1 MDIKEFSFVQLLEK
15 SELDFLS
22 LNSSKVSLGKGAV
35 LFYQDDICSDI
46 LLLSSGEVSLCVYSD
61 DKIEPI
67 ELYSIEAGEQCIIN
81 TASAISQTKVIA
93 TAIALSDITGYL
105 VSYSIIKKLMKK
117 NEKYQDFIF
126 GLFSIKFNSLTTLIE
141 DIKYKKLDARILAYL
156 LAKNTN
162 TITTTHEQIAQHLN
176 TSRVVISRVL
186 KELEN
191 KNKLKLYRGKIK
203 LL

>member
-1 MDIKEFSFVQLLEK
+1 MDISKFSFVDFFDDKQKE
-15 SELDFLS
+15 FLS
-22 LNSSKVSLGKGAV
+22 SNLRPISMNKNTV
-35 LFYQDDICSDI
+35 LFYQDDICNDI
-46 LLLSSGEVSLCVYSD
+46 LLLSDGNVSLSIYSD

-67 ELYSIEAGEQCIIN
+67 ELYTIGAGEQCIIN

-93 TAIALSDITGYL
+93 TATASTDIKGYLISYDIT
-105 VSYSIIKKLMKK
+105 KQLMKQ

-126 GLFSIKFNSLTTLIE
+126 SLFSIKFNSLTTLIE

-156 LAKNTN
+156 LSKNST
-162 TITTTHEQIAQHLN
+162 TITTTHEQIAEKLS
-176 TSRVVISRVL
+176 TSRVVVSRVL

-191 KNKLKLYRGKIK
+191 KKKLKIHRGKIE

>member
-1 MDIKEFSFVQLLEK
+1 MDTKKFRFTELLTPSEIEFLV
-15 SELDFLS
+15 DNS
-22 LNSSKVSLGKGAV
+22 LPVSLQKGAV
-35 LFYQDDICSDI
+35 LFYQDDICKDI
-46 LLLSSGEVSLCVYSD
+46 LLLSSGEVGLCIYND
-61 DKIEPI
+61 ENIDPI
-67 ELYSIEAGEQCIIN
+67 ELYVISSGEQCIIN

-93 TAIALSDITGYL
+93 TAIASTDISGYL
-105 VSYSIIKKLMKK
+105 VSYKIVKNLMKK

-156 LAKNTN
+156 IAKNSS
-162 TITTTHEQIAQHLN
+162 TITTTHEQIAKHLN

-191 KNKLKLYRGKIK
+191 KNKLKLYRGKIE
-203 LL
+203 LV